1 MIDELNKALLKGL
14 RDELTVQNQE
24 FFRQRQLGYDEE
36 TGFFLDFEDPMWH
49 IRRQDVS
56 VENTIDL
63 RLNGNYG
70 YKLNVEQG
78 DEAVYDYMLGVGNN
92 TIDIRQR

>member
-1 MIDELNKALLKGL
+1 
-14 RDELTVQNQE
+14 
-24 FFRQRQLGYDEE
+24 
-36 TGFFLDFEDPMWH
+36 MWH

-56 VENTIDL
+56 IDNTIDL
-63 RLNGNYG
+63 YLNGNYG

-92 TIDIRQR
+92 SINIKQR